1 MKAFVPGVLLFTV
14 LSAVLCG
21 PAAAQETDA
30 RSIESCIQSKI
41 AAEQDAKR
49 CIGAV
54 AQPCLDDP
62 KSQST
67 ASMVACLDREARA
80 WDRLLNDT
88 YERLSALL
96 DGAQR
101 EALRDVQRSWIAYR
115 DKACDRRETTREDA
129 AGAILYAAEKATELA
144 LDAIQCLGGNGYI
157 NDYPTGRLL
166 RDAKLYEIGAGTSE
180 IRRWLIG
187 RELFERTA

>member
-54 AQPCLDDP
+54 AQPCLDDA

-96 DGAQR
+96 DESQR

-115 DKACDRRETTREDA
+115 DKACGFHRIYHQGTSAGLMAMSCVNDETARRA
-129 AGAILYAAEKATELA
+129 LA
-144 LDAIQCLGGNGYI
+144 LREFLNDAE
-157 NDYPTGRLL
+157 GR
-166 RDAKLYEIGAGTSE
+166 
-180 IRRWLIG
+180 
-187 RELFERTA
+187 